1 MLFRSAYSGGNFT
14 NAESV
19 ADFINVS
26 DVEAVRNQLAGR
38 VTAVSGVMISQ
49 DRMRVEGRQEDI
61 SIIGSDEFYP
71 KVRNLD
77 RLAGRFIDSGDIVN
91 RNRVAMLT
99 EKLARRLYGSQ
110 SQAIGE
116 RIKLQGL
123 EFDVIGTFKEHTQS
137 FGLSELHDENVVI
150 PVTVLQ
156 LFTRPERVDPLYISA
171 KTPEDVPA
179 ITQIVRTIL
188 ESRHRPGAQ
197 IGRAHV

>member
-1 MLFRSAYSGGNFT
+1 MIGRRETLRLAVQALGSNKSRTLLTALGLLIGNASVVWVVTISMGARDYIIDQIQRIGSNMVYAAYSGGNFT

-91 RNRVAMLT
+91 RTN
-99 EKLARRLYGSQ
+99 
-110 SQAIGE
+110 AI
-116 RIKLQGL
+116 
-123 EFDVIGTFKEHTQS
+123 S
-137 FGLSELHDENVVI
+137 SW
-150 PVTVLQ
+150 
-156 LFTRPERVDPLYISA
+156 
-171 KTPEDVPA
+171 
-179 ITQIVRTIL
+179 
-188 ESRHRPGAQ
+188 SRDHFS
-197 IGRAHV
+197 